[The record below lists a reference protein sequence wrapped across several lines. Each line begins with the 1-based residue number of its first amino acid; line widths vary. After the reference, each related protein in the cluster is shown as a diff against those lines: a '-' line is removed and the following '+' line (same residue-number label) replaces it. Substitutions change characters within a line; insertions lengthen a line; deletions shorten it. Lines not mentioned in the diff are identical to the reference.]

1 MDSEDATYYI
11 DKIPDLEKEQTDF
24 FFLSKEEVTV
34 VKIDVKIYKY
44 DITRC
49 I

>member
-11 DKIPDLEKEQTDF
+11 DKIPDLQKEQTDF
-24 FFLSKEEVTV
+24 FLSKERVTV
-34 VKIDVKIYKY
+34 VKIDVKMYKY
-44 DITRC
+44 DITRF